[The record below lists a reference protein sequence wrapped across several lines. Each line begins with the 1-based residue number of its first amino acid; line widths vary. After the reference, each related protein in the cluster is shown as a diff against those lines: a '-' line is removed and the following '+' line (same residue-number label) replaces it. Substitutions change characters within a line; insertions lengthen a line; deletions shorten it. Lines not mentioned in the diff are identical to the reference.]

1 MAAPDRRLRRNARA
15 GVGYFPRLL
24 LYYRVLL
31 GELRLSLLVAADPA
45 VDAFLRFVTA
55 DVRALRSS
63 ASILSNDT
71 PWVSSSRLT
80 MSDADTDTDTDTDA
94 DADAD
99 ADADDATAARP
110 VAVAV
115 PTARMTLAARR
126 VNAPAIEVTR

>member
-24 LYYRVLL
+24 LGHRVLL

-80 MSDADTDTDTDTDA
+80 MSDADTDTDTD
-94 DADAD
+94 ADAD

>member
-24 LYYRVLL
+24 LGHRVLL

-63 ASILSNDT
+63 ASILSHDT
-71 PWVSSSRLT
+71 PWASSSRLT
-80 MSDADTDTDTDTDA
+80 MSDADDADTDTDT
-94 DADAD
+94 DAD

>member
-24 LYYRVLL
+24 LGHRVLL

-80 MSDADTDTDTDTDA
+80 MSDADTDTD
-94 DADAD
+94 ADAD

>member
-24 LYYRVLL
+24 LGHRVLL

-63 ASILSNDT
+63 ASILSNDM
-71 PWVSSSRLT
+71 PWASSSRLT
-80 MSDADTDTDTDTDA
+80 MSDADA
-94 DADAD
+94 DADAGD
-99 ADADDATAARP
+99 STAATP